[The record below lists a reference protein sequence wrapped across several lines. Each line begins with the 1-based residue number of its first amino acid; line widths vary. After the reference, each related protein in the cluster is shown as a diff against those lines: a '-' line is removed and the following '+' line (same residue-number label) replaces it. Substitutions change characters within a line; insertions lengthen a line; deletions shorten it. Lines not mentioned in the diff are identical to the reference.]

1 MRIELPSLAGFGEES
16 HRLTTFPAL
25 LDAVEVDAQEGVL
38 ELAAVEVQ
46 AAPRSPG
53 AGSWGLR
60 LQQIAQE
67 QMNHERPEEGL
78 RREHGMDG
86 AQMLAGGMARQI
98 GTQRAEERVG
108 DVVLEDR
115 GQLRVGRDL
124 GNQRTHEVDPLAQE
138 VEIGIVDP
146 AGYLLERQVAGLGK
160 EG

>member
-1 MRIELPSLAGFGEES
+1 MRIKLPSLTGFGEES
-16 HRLTTFPAL
+16 HRLTAIPAL
-25 LDAVEVDAQEGVL
+25 LDAVEEDAEEGVL
-38 ELAAVEVQ
+38 DLATVEAQV
-46 AAPRSPG
+46 APRSPG
-53 AGSWGLR
+53 AGSWDLR

-98 GTQRAEERVG
+98 GTQRAEERGG

-124 GNQRTHEVDPLAQE
+124 GNHRTKKV
-138 VEIGIVDP
+138 
-146 AGYLLERQVAGLGK
+146 
-160 EG
+160 